1 MFALS
6 RRVSRKSLRILAYH
20 GLWTTP
26 GYQYGNHLFMRPE
39 QFERRMSWLRNSRYP
54 VLPLAEAVQR
64 LEDGSLPDHAVVI
77 TIDDGWSSTYSHMLP
92 ILEGLALPATVY
104 VTTWYADHQI
114 PVVNVVVD
122 YILRRA
128 GRSPSER
135 FAIIAEI
142 VKLPS
147 LAQREQALRACAARF
162 GVTTDEWWESRQ
174 FHLMSAAEIGAADRR
189 GLDIQLHTHRH
200 RSSDVASDHLEREIA
215 DNRAALARAC
225 GRPEQ
230 SFQTF
235 LLSQRAGSFL
245 RGCGSRS
252 CRGRFGDP
260 DRERDQPAG
269 RQSLSAAPVSRWP
282 SGLRGRVRGLFERRP
297 GAVPHRQ
304 KPGDRGRLTS
314 QTWRTKLRPR
324 AAEEARIRVS
334 TGWPYQ
340 LPAAD
345 VSRWPGKQRRSLIV
359 PRQCVSLQPS
369 SGRPRAP
376 RGSTKLPAR
385 QWDLQKPST
394 STRWS
399 RLVTAA
405 AARSAIQGCI

>member
-1 MFALS
+1 MKEGLLFALS

-92 ILEGLALPATVY
+92 ILEGLGLPATVY

-122 YILRRA
+122 YILRRV

-200 RSSDVASDHLEREIA
+200 RSSD
-215 DNRAALARAC
+215 C
-225 GRPEQ
+225 GLRPSRTRDRRQPGGIGQ
-230 SFQTF
+230 SV
-235 LLSQRAGSFL
+235 R
-245 RGCGSRS
+245 
-252 CRGRFGDP
+252 
-260 DRERDQPAG
+260 PAG
-269 RQSLSAAPVSRWP
+269 
-282 SGLRGRVRGLFERRP
+282 
-297 GAVPHRQ
+297 
-304 KPGDRGRLTS
+304 
-314 QTWRTKLRPR
+314 
-324 AAEEARIRVS
+324 AE
-334 TGWPYQ
+334 
-340 LPAAD
+340 L
-345 VSRWPGKQRRSLIV
+345 
-359 PRQCVSLQPS
+359 
-369 SGRPRAP
+369 
-376 RGSTKLPAR
+376 
-385 QWDLQKPST
+385 
-394 STRWS
+394 
-399 RLVTAA
+399 
-405 AARSAIQGCI
+405 

>member
-1 MFALS
+1 M
-6 RRVSRKSLRILAYH
+6 
-20 GLWTTP
+20 T
-26 GYQYGNHLFMRPE
+26 
-39 QFERRMSWLRNSRYP
+39 WLRNSRYP

-64 LEDGSLPDHAVVI
+64 LDDGSLPDHAVVI
-77 TIDDGWSSTYSHMLP
+77 TIDGGWSSTYSHMLP

-174 FHLMSAAEIGAADRR
+174 FHLMNAAEIGAADRR

-200 RSSDVASDHLEREIA
+200 RSSDLEREIA

-230 SFQTF
+230 SFRHF
-235 LLSQRAGSFL
+235 
-245 RGCGSRS
+245 CY
-252 CRGRFGDP
+252 
-260 DRERDQPAG
+260 
-269 RQSLSAAPVSRWP
+269 P
-282 SGLRGRVRGLFERRP
+282 SGLAHSSAVAVLEAAGVGSATLAESGINPP
-297 GAVPHRQ
+297 GANPYRLRRFL
-304 KPGDRGRLTS
+304 DGRLVS
-314 QTWRTKLRPR
+314 EAAFEAYLSGAQALFRTVK
-324 AAEEARIRVS
+324 
-334 TGWPYQ
+334 
-340 LPAAD
+340 
-345 VSRWPGKQRRSLIV
+345 SL
-359 PRQCVSLQPS
+359 
-369 SGRPRAP
+369 A
-376 RGSTKLPAR
+376 
-385 QWDLQKPST
+385 
-394 STRWS
+394 
-399 RLVTAA
+399 TAK
-405 AARSAIQGCI
+405 G